1 MFEKFTEQN
10 WFVFYL
16 NKFILGLYIHIGP
29 LHNLIKMKKIIMV
42 FSVLKN
48 EAPANLYN
56 LFEFVNDMHN
66 VPTRSSIT
74 DLKVH
79 KVTTE
84 FGKSKYFIVG
94 QCCLTLSQTMHL
106 RPVIHQ

>member
-1 MFEKFTEQN
+1 
-10 WFVFYL
+10 
-16 NKFILGLYIHIGP
+16 
-29 LHNLIKMKKIIMV
+29 MKKIIMV

-74 DLKVH
+74 DLKVP
-79 KVTTE
+79 KITTE
-84 FGKSKYFIVG
+84 FGKSTEYFIVG
-94 QCCLTLSQTMHL
+94 QCCLTSSQTMHL
-106 RPVIHQ
+106 KPMIHK